1 MRGLLA
7 GLALLPACAGAALS
21 LAQVRNLRASEP
33 VAGLRSLGTDTSQVA
48 AFLRAELTLR
58 AGDAKGARTLA
69 RTFLAERPGSDLVF
83 RARLLEGW
91 ASLRIGDVPE
101 GLDLLSGVAAG
112 TDSVASLQARASLAE
127 WVSAGRI
134 PAPQLLRLASLVA
147 PGGDTLHRSILDAF
161 ARRPGASPQGPV
173 VVVLP
178 QTGDFGAIG
187 RRVTAGLRIAL
198 AKDAA
203 EIVVLDEPSDPVA
216 VAKLLRGVLQV
227 SRPRAIV
234 GPLLSAAATV
244 AVQEVAR
251 FSPETPVVL
260 PAATSPGIAGLS
272 PNAAQINITT
282 QAQGRA
288 AARLARTCSKADV
301 AWLLHPRGEYG
312 DAVAE
317 GFRREFERLGGRI
330 AWEQSWPGGRT
341 DFRAQLE
348 ALRRSA
354 AEGSRAKVGDSGR
367 PTPLVFAPAENAS
380 EAAALGSQAR
390 ALAMSPVWIGASGW
404 HSRQFL
410 TESAGRLDGALLVT
424 DRIPD
429 TRRPAWKTLVAG
441 WKDKEG
447 PDPIAALGYDAGLV
461 VSLGRLPLAPE
472 VLAGAAGDISLDPQE
487 RFNVLAPRLKVA
499 KGAFAETGCPG
510 R

>member
-1 MRGLLA
+1 MRAWFAALS
-7 GLALLPACAGAALS
+7 LLPACASAALS
-21 LAQVRNLRASEP
+21 LSQVRNLRSSEP
-33 VAGLRSLGTDTSQVA
+33 RAALRSLGADTSQAA

-58 AGDAKGARTLA
+58 AGDAKGARVLA
-69 RTFLAERPGSDLVF
+69 RTFQAERPGSALVF

-91 ASLRIGDVPE
+91 ACLRASEVPE
-101 GLDLLSGVAAG
+101 GLDILSGVAAG
-112 TDSVASLQARASLAE
+112 TDSVAALQARASLSE
-127 WVSAGRI
+127 WVAASRV
-134 PAPQLLRLASLVA
+134 PPPELLRLASLVE
-147 PGGDTLHRSILDAF
+147 PGGDTLHRAILDAF
-161 ARRPGASPQGPV
+161 ARRSGASPKGPV

-187 RRVTAGLRIAL
+187 RRVTAGLRVAL
-198 AKDAA
+198 AKESA

-216 VAKLLRGVLQV
+216 VARLLRGVLQV

-272 PNAAQINITT
+272 PAAAQINITT

-288 AARLARTCSKADV
+288 AARLARACSKADV

-312 DAVAE
+312 DAVAD

-330 AWEQSWPGGRT
+330 AWEQTWPAGRT

-354 AEGSRAKVGDSGR
+354 SETPRTRTGDSGR
-367 PTPLVFAPAENAS
+367 PSPLVFAPAENAT
-380 EAAALGSQAR
+380 EAAALGGQAR
-390 ALAMSPVWIGASGW
+390 SLAMSPVWIGASGW

-410 TESAGRLDGALLVT
+410 TEAAGRLDGALLVT

-429 TRRPAWKTLVAG
+429 ARRPAWKALVAG
-441 WKDKEG
+441 WKGKDA

-461 VSLGRLPLAPE
+461 VALGRLPLAPE
-472 VLAGAAGDISLDPQE
+472 VLAGAAGDISLDPKE
-487 RFNVLAPRLKVA
+487 RFNLLAPTLKVA
-499 KGAFAETGCPG
+499 KGAFAETGCPT